1 MEERRDES
9 VHAAKS
15 EAQQRASSAADDA
28 RRVAEQQ
35 GDAWRHSLLSTVD
48 HVAEAMDAA
57 ASSLRGDEP
66 RLAGAVEDLSRHV
79 KRFASDGHNKSF
91 DELRGDLENVARNN
105 PTLFMAGAMALGL
118 GLSRVLKST
127 PPEHREPRHGDG
139 AGHVGTTGHTATSG
153 THATPPATSRDTTTP
168 PTPGAAT
175 TPAGQPDRPS
185 AASSASPSPT
195 PSSPSPSPATSPA
208 AVPGS
213 AAPNTGRP
221 H

>member
-1 MEERRDES
+1 MEERRDQS
-9 VHAAKS
+9 VSAARD
-15 EAQQRASSAADDA
+15 EAKQRASSAADDA
-28 RRVAEQQ
+28 RRVAAEQ

-57 ASSLRGDEP
+57 ASRLREDEP

-79 KRFASDGHNKSF
+79 KRFAGDGHNKSF
-91 DELRGDLENVARNN
+91 DELRGDLENVARSN

-127 PPEHREPRHGDG
+127 PPEHREGSASGHSAG
-139 AGHVGTTGHTATSG
+139 AGTAP
-153 THATPPATSRDTTTP
+153 PPATSRHTTTP
-168 PTPGAAT
+168 PRPGAST

-185 AASSASPSPT
+185 AASGTSAPP
-195 PSSPSPSPATSPA
+195 SPSPSPSPSQSPA

-213 AAPNTGRP
+213 AAPNTGRSI
-221 H
+221 